1 MLNEIINKLEKD
13 YPFLV
18 TFEKYS
24 LLKSQANDLNKRGSL
39 ITSILLLIVAN
50 SFDKLTDQERQYL
63 VYSPELNLNYSNQD
77 GRTVLMVVAEKYN
90 DQKKLIFTDEEINH
104 LLKKSNLYRR
114 INSYFN
120 RYNVFELSLQSGF
133 IEALNNENINYL
145 IRNTDFNF
153 DGDRN
158 TFDELLIYYS
168 HGQVSEKI
176 TKLTLNHLI
185 EAKKIDI
192 HSFDYLPEAHKEK
205 AIALYDHANNV

>member
-114 INSYFN
+114 IKSYFK
-120 RYNVFELSLQSGF
+120 RDNVF
-133 IEALNNENINYL
+133 
-145 IRNTDFNF
+145 
-153 DGDRN
+153 
-158 TFDELLIYYS
+158 
-168 HGQVSEKI
+168 
-176 TKLTLNHLI
+176 
-185 EAKKIDI
+185 
-192 HSFDYLPEAHKEK
+192 
-205 AIALYDHANNV
+205 